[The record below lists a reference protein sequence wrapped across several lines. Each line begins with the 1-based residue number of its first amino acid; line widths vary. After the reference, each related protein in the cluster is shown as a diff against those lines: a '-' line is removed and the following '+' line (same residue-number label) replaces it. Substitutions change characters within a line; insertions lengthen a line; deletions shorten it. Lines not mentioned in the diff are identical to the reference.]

1 VSDSLK
7 LARNKMSEQE
17 KLIHTSVLTALQ
29 NESSIEGQQNLLS
42 FYSMEI
48 KKYPH
53 INILYREQIKT
64 LLRYKSSFNTQAKTI
79 FTDTFS
85 QPIKP
90 PWLNLHCS
98 VWSEEERRRSSLIDK
113 QTTYKKPILNH
124 PDHSDEVN
132 ISNNPPQDGYVKEN
146 NAQNGFVRANRL
158 LPKKRQ
164 QRNESP
170 KDEGTRKKFVPPFAN
185 PDKRAEYSTVPKEPP
200 TKQKEE
206 KSVKKEN
213 DKLIEQI
220 ESEILDN
227 SPCVSWNEI
236 AGLDYAKKT
245 IEEILILP
253 ITMPELREIIDLP
266 HGILLFGPPGTGKT
280 MIAKAVATECKSTFF
295 NISSSILTSKWMGES
310 EKLVRTL
317 FEVARQ
323 RQPSIIFIDEIDSLL
338 CARSENDFE
347 SSRRIKTEFLVKMDG
362 VANGRSQDDQVI
374 IIGATNRPQELDE
387 AVKRRL
393 GKRLYIP
400 LPNKTGR
407 IDFLTKALGRLKL
420 GNSLSKEE
428 IEELAVATKGYSG
441 ADLKHLISEASMY
454 PVRTI
459 LGKRNVKVSELRKI
473 SYEDFK
479 SALGAV
485 KPTVSK
491 DELGKYLEWNASYG
505 CCPFSEADL
514 DN

>member
-1 VSDSLK
+1 
-7 LARNKMSEQE
+7 MSEQD
-17 KLIHTSVLTALQ
+17 KIIHASLLTALQ
-29 NESSIEGQQNLLS
+29 NELTVEGQESLLS
-42 FYSMEI
+42 FYLMEV

-53 INILYREQIKT
+53 INILCREQIKT
-64 LLRYKSSFNTQAKTI
+64 ILRHKPPSSSQSKTI
-79 FTDTFS
+79 FTDTFL
-85 QPIKP
+85 QPTKP
-90 PWLNLHCS
+90 SWLNLNCS
-98 VWSEEERRRSSLIDK
+98 VWSEEERRKPPLINK
-113 QTTYKKPILNH
+113 QVAYKKA
-124 PDHSDEVN
+124 
-132 ISNNPPQDGYVKEN
+132 ISNNSRCSNEVSINNNNQQEDYKVNVNVKET

-158 LPKKRQ
+158 LPKKK
-164 QRNESP
+164 QREESP
-170 KDEGTRKKFVPPFAN
+170 KEEYKEEGTRRKFVPPFAN
-185 PDKRAEYSTVPKEPP
+185 PDKRAEYSTVPKNPP
-200 TKQKEE
+200 PKQQEE

-220 ESEILDN
+220 ESEILDS

-295 NISSSILTSKWMGES
+295 NISSSILTSKWMGEG

-317 FEVARQ
+317 FEVAKQ

-347 SSRRIKTEFLVKMDG
+347 SSRRIKTEFLVRMDG
-362 VANGRSQDDQVI
+362 VAGSQSDQVI

-400 LPNKTGR
+400 LPNKAGR
-407 IDFLTKALGRLKL
+407 IDFLTKALERSKL
-420 GNSLSKEE
+420 GSILTKEE
-428 IEELAVATKGYSG
+428 VEELAVVTKGYSG
-441 ADLKHLISEASMY
+441 ADLKHLISEAAMY

-459 LGKRNVKVSELRKI
+459 LGKRNVKVSEIRKI

-479 SALGAV
+479 LALGAV
-485 KPTVSK
+485 KATVSK

-505 CCPFSEADL
+505 CCPFTEADL